1 MARFKRGESG
11 NPNGR
16 PKGSKNRIDK
26 DVKAAMEKVL
36 TFNLEGL
43 QADLD
48 EMSPKD
54 KWQVLNKMSDKI
66 LPNLKSV
73 DMDVTAD
80 AEVKVKS
87 IGFEIDYVEDD
98 EEED

>member
-1 MARFKRGESG
+1 MSRFKQGQSG

-16 PKGSKNRIDK
+16 PKGAKNRIDK

-36 TFNLEGL
+36 TFNLESL

-48 EMSPKD
+48 EMSAKD
-54 KWQVLNKMSDKI
+54 KWQVLNKISDKI

-80 AEVKVKS
+80 AEVRVKS
-87 IGFEIDYVEDD
+87 LGFEIDYVDD